1 MENQTNKSEATTA
14 TQNEFDRLKAL
25 FKPDLSRV
33 SAEYLAAEL
42 YRRQRAGECVAM
54 VITPDD
60 LAEYWESDDAGNTHP
75 GSRVPEAEE
84 IHAIRKAFERW
95 QDTGGF
101 HDIMHTCRDAL
112 QAEQARQ
119 LDQEGGRR

>member
-1 MENQTNKSEATTA
+1 MENPTNKSEATTA
-14 TQNEFDRLKAL
+14 THNP

-42 YRRQRAGECVAM
+42 YRRMRAGECVGL
-54 VITPDD
+54 ILTPGD
-60 LAEYWESDDAGNTHP
+60 LAEYWECDDAGNTHP

-84 IHAIRKAFERW
+84 MRVLARAFERW
-95 QDTGGF
+95 QDNGIYSDLMDTL
-101 HDIMHTCRDAL
+101 RRAW

-119 LDQEGGRR
+119 LDQEGGAR

>member
-1 MENQTNKSEATTA
+1 MENQNQPTSEATTA
-14 TQNEFDRLKAL
+14 THNP

-42 YRRQRAGECVAM
+42 YRRMRAGECVGL
-54 VITPDD
+54 ILTPGD
-60 LAEYWESDDAGNTHP
+60 LAEYWECDDAGNTHP

-84 IHAIRKAFERW
+84 MHAIRKAFERW

-101 HDIMHTCRDAL
+101 HDIMHTCRDAW

-119 LDQEGGRR
+119 LDAQEGGAR